1 MKKNNIQIKSFSYS
15 DKKEL
20 LKLIPCFSNWFKDP
34 KSLHLTNS
42 KAKFPFNIKNWI
54 STEYQ
59 DTSTRILICLK
70 NDWIIG
76 HVGYRINLDDYNA
89 RIFHLIVDPSER
101 KKKYGHNII
110 KFVEESAQNKDM
122 KSVTATILKRNENAI
137 DLFTNRGFIKIK
149 DINNKYAKF
158 RKTF

>member
-1 MKKNNIQIKSFSYS
+1 MKKNNIHIKSFSYS

-20 LKLIPCFSNWFKDP
+20 LRLIPCFSNWFNDP

-54 STEYQ
+54 STEYR
-59 DTSTRILICLK
+59 DINTEVLLCLK

-76 HVGYRINLDDYNA
+76 HVGYKINLDDYNA
-89 RIFHLIVDPSER
+89 RIFHLIIDPNER
-101 KKKYGHNII
+101 KKKHGHDMIR
-110 KFVEESAQNKDM
+110 FVEDLVQKKCIKN
-122 KSVTATILKRNENAI
+122 VTTTLLKRNQPAV
-137 DLFTNRGFIKIK
+137 DLFISRGFIKIK
-149 DINNKYAKF
+149 DINGKYAKF